1 MFLKYS
7 GTDPKVNSKKSQ
19 DSLGDQIKRC
29 TKLDSWKSTDLFL
42 GPRGEDI
49 EIRRL
54 RGQRKMAGK
63 PSSEGSEN
71 VLPVHFL

>member
-1 MFLKYS
+1 MFLKCS

-42 GPRGEDI
+42 GPRGKDI
-49 EIRRL
+49 EIWGL
-54 RGQRKMAGK
+54 RGQRNLAGK
-63 PSSEGSEN
+63 LSSEASEN